1 MRQVQRSL
9 QIETRGKGLYDI
21 SAQVQK
27 LIADSGVSSGLCTL
41 FIQHTSAS
49 LLIQENADVE
59 VQRDLERWF
68 TRLVVDGDSIFRH
81 TEEGPDDMTAH
92 VRSALTQ
99 TSIGL
104 PVIEARAALGTWQA
118 VYVWEHRL
126 APHTR
131 RVLLTLLGD

>member
-1 MRQVQRSL
+1 MQRSL

-27 LIADSGVSSGLCTL
+27 LIADSGVKSGLCTL

-49 LLIQENADVE
+49 LLIQENASVDV
-59 VQRDLERWF
+59 QHDLERWF
-68 TRLVVDGDSIFRH
+68 TRLVVDGDPIFRH

-99 TSIGL
+99 TSIGI
-104 PVIEARAALGTWQA
+104 PVVEGRAALGTWQA
-118 VYVWEHRL
+118 IYVWEHRI
-126 APHTR
+126 APYTR
-131 RVLLTLLGD
+131 RVLLTLIGD

>member
-27 LIADSGVSSGLCTL
+27 LVADSGVHSGLCTL

-68 TRLVVDGDSIFRH
+68 TRLVVDGDPIFRH
-81 TEEGPDDMTAH
+81 TEEGPDDMSAH

-99 TSIGL
+99 TSIGI
-104 PVIEARAALGTWQA
+104 PVIEGRAALGTWQGIY
-118 VYVWEHRL
+118 VYEHRL

-131 RVLLTLLGD
+131 RVLLTLIGE

>member
-9 QIETRGKGLYDI
+9 QLETRGKGLYDI

-27 LIADSGVSSGLCTL
+27 LIADSGIVSGLCTL

-68 TRLVVDGDSIFRH
+68 TRLVVDGDAIFRH
-81 TEEGPDDMTAH
+81 TDEGPDDMTAH

-99 TSIGL
+99 TSIGV
-104 PVIEARAALGTWQA
+104 PVIEGRAALGTWQA

-131 RVLLTLLGD
+131 RVLLTLIGD